1 MKFLSVFTLFESP
14 ELWSFMIFVWYLNS
28 RASRIHAIAKRA
40 ANMPS
45 YKHILSSLLRY
56 MIYWVYLYICGY
68 GNIGEWNNKKKV
80 FTLTF
85 YDTLGILLSKSNISI
100 MSLCSPKNR
109 SLNRYSSNIV
119 GPCHWINSTYLSL
132 NSACNHFP
140 AINERNNKIWPPI

>member
-1 MKFLSVFTLFESP
+1 
-14 ELWSFMIFVWYLNS
+14 MIFVGYLDC

-40 ANMPS
+40 TNMPS
-45 YKHILSSLLRY
+45 YKHILSTLLRY

-68 GNIGEWNNKKKV
+68 GNIGEWNNKKRSLRLHSTIPSV
-80 FTLTF
+80 SF
-85 YDTLGILLSKSNISI
+85 YQNRISQSWACI
-100 MSLCSPKNR
+100 VQKNM